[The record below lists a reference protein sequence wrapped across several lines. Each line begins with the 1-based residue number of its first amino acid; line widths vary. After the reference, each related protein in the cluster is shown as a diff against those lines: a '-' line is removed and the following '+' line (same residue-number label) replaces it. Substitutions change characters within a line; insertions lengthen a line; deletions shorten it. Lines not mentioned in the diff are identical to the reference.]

1 MIETRRLRS
10 CSTNIYTSTMNR
22 PCLHRSRGAA
32 RVVRDASEEKR
43 VGERGGRRCRGRNS
57 RRRKE
62 REEGRKEEIGSCVHS
77 AVGLFL
83 PQPSKTPRLEA
94 GQRGERDATVGNIL
108 FLNEITGEG
117 KEPRCKENRVCG
129 RKRRRRGVKES
140 RERYNTCPLADEGS
154 LFGTSEKRIG
164 REERRRFRT
173 AERDGYRL

>member
-1 MIETRRLRS
+1 MQRALS
-10 CSTNIYTSTMNR
+10 GM
-22 PCLHRSRGAA
+22 PA
-32 RVVRDASEEKR
+32 
-43 VGERGGRRCRGRNS
+43 
-57 RRRKE
+57 RRRELE
-62 REEGRKEEIGSCVHS
+62 REEDDGVGVGIRDEGRKERKEGRKKLAPVYTQLS
-77 AVGLFL
+77 ASFYPNPLKHRDSRPV
-83 PQPSKTPRLEA
+83 RE
-94 GQRGERDATVGNIL
+94 ERDATVGNIL

-154 LFGTSEKRIG
+154 LFGTSEKRIE

>member
-1 MIETRRLRS
+1 MQRALS
-10 CSTNIYTSTMNR
+10 GM
-22 PCLHRSRGAA
+22 PA
-32 RVVRDASEEKR
+32 
-43 VGERGGRRCRGRNS
+43 
-57 RRRKE
+57 RRRELE
-62 REEGRKEEIGSCVHS
+62 REENDGVGVGIRDEGRKERKEGRKKLAPVYTQLS
-77 AVGLFL
+77 ASFYPNPLKHRDSRPVREEREMPLL
-83 PQPSKTPRLEA
+83 PLS
-94 GQRGERDATVGNIL
+94 GNIL

-164 REERRRFRT
+164 REERCRFRT

>member
-1 MIETRRLRS
+1 MQRALS
-10 CSTNIYTSTMNR
+10 GM
-22 PCLHRSRGAA
+22 PA
-32 RVVRDASEEKR
+32 
-43 VGERGGRRCRGRNS
+43 
-57 RRRKE
+57 RRRELE
-62 REEGRKEEIGSCVHS
+62 REEDDGVGVGIRDEGRKERKEGRKKLAPVYTQLS
-77 AVGLFL
+77 ASFYPNPLKHRDSRPV
-83 PQPSKTPRLEA
+83 RE
-94 GQRGERDATVGNIL
+94 ERDATVGNIL

>member
-1 MIETRRLRS
+1 MPARRRELER
-10 CSTNIYTSTMNR
+10 
-22 PCLHRSRGAA
+22 
-32 RVVRDASEEKR
+32 EEDDG
-43 VGERGGRRCRGRNS
+43 VGVENS

-94 GQRGERDATVGNIL
+94 GQRREMPLLPLSGNIL

-140 RERYNTCPLADEGS
+140 RERYNTCSLADEGS